1 MLVYPLAANSR
12 PDFSQANPQQAL
24 AVQQISES
32 IISRS
37 VRGGSLQGPAGSGK
51 TTVLGWIADRVYAE
65 CGPNRILF
73 AAPTHK
79 AKRVLGHGLN
89 LGLKTKVVTVAS
101 LIGVKTSMDF
111 DKENFDSPE
120 YKEVIKKAESFRQA
134 NRSVRAIF
142 IDESS
147 MIAQNVADKLE
158 LFAAE
163 CLSSIWFCGDA
174 YQLPPVDN
182 DEESNEELFSQQEDL
197 LFGNMCSQFVSSQ
210 SDRHALISV
219 ARHSGPILD
228 FASNMRANWRNRLDF
243 PVKDVS
249 SKNSYIEVF
258 GSEDLWIEC
267 LCHLI
272 RKYRTRARAVC
283 YRNDTVDRIGARV
296 RESLYGE
303 ESLRGWLPG
312 ELVLIPKYIKPVHY
326 DQKSNSLRYSVEPG
340 EDRARALYACTECE
354 IKDVEFFEIDL
365 KIDFYST
372 LTARSGIQ
380 DFPVELRGTYQ
391 QLTVVPL
398 DAENMQPFR
407 MLVPAMDCNTAA
419 ENYKTVKATR
429 RRFVSNKWIDKKK
442 EKAFGMSLKKFND
455 CHPLIRPINVM
466 TVHSSQGSTFDYV
479 FAHDDMRN
487 APKDVRKPLIYV
499 SATRAKKGAYFYN
512 RDLAQLS
519 QQHPQSSEQ
528 CQQSH
533 QPSQRNQSR
542 LADTVLPDLSWFS
555 LQ

>member
-1 MLVYPLAANSR
+1 M
-12 PDFSQANPQQAL
+12 
-24 AVQQISES
+24 
-32 IISRS
+32 
-37 VRGGSLQGPAGSGK
+37 
-51 TTVLGWIADRVYAE
+51 LGWIADRVNNE

-73 AAPTHK
+73 ATPTHK
-79 AKRVLGHGLN
+79 AKRVLGYGLN
-89 LGLKTKVVTVAS
+89 LGFKTKVVTVAS
-101 LIGVKTSMDF
+101 LIGVKTSIDF

-120 YKEVIKKAESFRQA
+120 YKEVLKRAEKFRER
-134 NRSVRAIF
+134 NKSLSAIF

-158 LFAAE
+158 LFSSE
-163 CLSSIWFCGDA
+163 CLCSIWFCGDA
-174 YQLPPVDN
+174 YQLPPVDK
-182 DEESNEELFSQQEDL
+182 DEEADDELFDQQEDL
-197 LFGNMCSQFVSSQ
+197 LFGNMCTQFVSSHG
-210 SDRHALISV
+210 DRHALISV

-228 FASNMRANWRNRLDF
+228 FASNMRSNWLNHLDF
-243 PVKDVS
+243 PVRDVN
-249 SKNSYIEVF
+249 SKNSYIKVF
-258 GSEDLWIEC
+258 SSEEAWIDC
-267 LCHLI
+267 LCDLVEKHGT
-272 RKYRTRARAVC
+272 KARAVC
-283 YRNDTVDRIGARV
+283 YRNDTVDRIGVKV

-303 ESLRGWLPG
+303 KSLRGWLPG

-326 DQKSNSLRYSVEPG
+326 DPKSNSLQYSKEPG

-354 IKDVEFFEIDL
+354 IKDVEFFDIDL

-380 DFPVELRGTYQ
+380 DFPVELRGRYQ

-398 DAENMQPFR
+398 DAENMQPFK
-407 MLVPAMDCNTAA
+407 MLVPAMDCKTAA
-419 ENYKTVKATR
+419 ENFKTVKATR
-429 RRFVSNKWIDKKK
+429 RRFISNKWINTKK
-442 EKAFGMSLKKFND
+442 EKDFGMSLKKFND
-455 CHPLIRPINVM
+455 CHPLVRPINVM

-479 FAHDDMRN
+479 FAHDDMRD

-519 QQHPQSSEQ
+519 RQHLQSSEQ

-533 QPSQRNQSR
+533 QPSRRSSSR
-542 LADTVLPDLSWFS
+542 LVDTGLPDLLRFS